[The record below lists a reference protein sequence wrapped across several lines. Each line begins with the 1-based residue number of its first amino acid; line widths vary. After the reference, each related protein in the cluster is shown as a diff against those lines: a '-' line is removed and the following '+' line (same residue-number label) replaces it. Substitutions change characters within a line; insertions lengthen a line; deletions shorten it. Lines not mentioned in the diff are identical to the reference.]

1 MPPVPVMT
9 AYECVFVCK
18 QAHRYATQFSCIDFV
33 VFFSSL
39 AMCSVCFLS
48 GFLSVYFLYD
58 LFFTLNVLYTVNQT
72 DSSSSEMCVI
82 VARRSWK
89 WMGLI
94 WCVRLPLFVHV
105 HSVHRCARP
114 ALSPQDDAERRDVR
128 LRIVKMRDA
137 ITIISSNSFRFK
149 DEKWELSAKL
159 QQQKKKQANEHNQ
172 LEIFDQFVILF
183 HTTIY
188 FFAACLLYYLAI
200 IMQSFAEMR
209 QRAANAFYV
218 RRCCFFFPVQ
228 FRTNLNS

>member
-58 LFFTLNVLYTVNQT
+58 LFFTLNILYTVNQT

-159 QQQKKKQANEHNQ
+159 QQQKKKKQANEHNQ

-218 RRCCFFFPVQ
+218 RRCCFFSPFS
-228 FRTNLNS
+228 FERI